1 MQQASGFTKLRIGFI
16 SFDGA
21 HARMSVDAS
30 DNASAITIWD
40 MKMKKAILG
49 LLAGSAM
56 LAAGAQANAVGLQT
70 FGKPASNDG
79 QIVRVQATDPSV
91 RIMQLEE
98 QVRGLTGQVEDLGFQ
113 MLQMEEK
120 IRKMQED
127 MEFRMQELESGMATP
142 PSGDASGSEATA
154 TITEPPAMPEAS
166 ASADVPADLPEAAEG
181 GGDDADF
188 YKRAYDLVLSGD
200 YQQAEDA
207 FGEFVLSYPN
217 SPLLPDASFWLGES
231 MLAQQ
236 KYNEAAKT
244 FLSAYKAYGDS
255 AKAPEMLLKLGQ
267 SLAGMDNKDAACA
280 TFTEVPV
287 RYPDAAQAVLSKAK
301 AELKANAC

>member
-1 MQQASGFTKLRIGFI
+1 
-16 SFDGA
+16 
-21 HARMSVDAS
+21 
-30 DNASAITIWD
+30 
-40 MKMKKAILG
+40 MKKAMIC

-56 LAAGAQANAVGLQT
+56 LGAGTGANAAGFPA
-70 FGKPASNDG
+70 FGQGPAWNT
-79 QIVRVQATDPSV
+79 QVVQVQASDPSV

-98 QVRGLTGQVEDLGFQ
+98 QVRNLTGQVEDLGFQ

-127 MEFRMQELESGMATP
+127 LEFRLQDLESGMATP
-142 PSGDASGSEATA
+142 PSGGSGNADSVGNDATA
-154 TITEPPAMPEAS
+154 SMNGPPPNPEPS
-166 ASADVPADLPEAAEG
+166 ATADVPADLPEAAEG
-181 GGDDADF
+181 GGADADF
-188 YKRAYDLVLSGD
+188 YKLAYDLVLSGD
-200 YQQAEDA
+200 YQQAEEA
-207 FGEFVLSYPN
+207 FGEFVLSYPD
-217 SPLLPDASFWLGES
+217 SPLVPDASFWLGES

-280 TFTEVPV
+280 TFAEVPT
-287 RYPDAAQAVLSKAK
+287 RYPNAAQAVLAK
-301 AELKANAC
+301 AQAETRANGC